1 MKSPEAAVT
10 APAGRPA
17 TPAVLSHTSGMG
29 DTAPRQQPDRAAVYW
44 RRRIAVLIVSMSV
57 LTGITWSAVVVVGGV
72 ARGARAAENRP
83 RLAAGPG
90 QHVSGAGTASSGV
103 HGNVAA
109 DSGLAVPVGR
119 TCPVADVVVTLSEAQ
134 ASYSAWQQPQ
144 FAVDV
149 VSLASYPCSFDVGAA
164 HVILQISAGPA
175 QVWTSADCAEG
186 QASQP
191 TTLRRSVPIVVAM
204 TWDEQY
210 SSTGCPVPGRTA
222 PAGSYTARATDGS
235 AISPDVS
242 FTIG

>member
-1 MKSPEAAVT
+1 MAEKAL
-10 APAGRPA
+10 G
-17 TPAVLSHTSGMG
+17 
-29 DTAPRQQPDRAAVYW
+29 PRSERALVYW
-44 RRRIAVLIVSMSV
+44 RRRVAVLVISMSV
-57 LTGITWSAVVVVGGV
+57 LAGISWSAETLLGGT
-72 ARGARAAENRP
+72 ARSGLQERGLQP
-83 RLAAGPG
+83 
-90 QHVSGAGTASSGV
+90 VSGTSAASSGV
-103 HGNVAA
+103 QGNAA
-109 DSGLAVPVGR
+109 AVSRLAVPVR
-119 TCPVADVVVTLSEAQ
+119 TASRSCPVGDVVVALSATEAT
-134 ASYSAWQQPQ
+134 YSAWQQPQ